1 MRATSAAPYL
11 LLAPA
16 LVVILVIFAGG
27 LGMAVAQSLGYF
39 PAAGLTEVSF
49 EAYGELVSR
58 PGFLRSVGLT
68 LFVSVVSTLLTL
80 LFAVVTALALRRYRN
95 AALIRTL
102 YQIPI
107 TVPHLVIAVAMLM
120 LISQSGLLS
129 RLLYAAGI
137 IEEQAG
143 FPVLTQDRY
152 GVGIILAYVWKQIP
166 FVGLIA
172 LAVLQSIGED
182 YEELARTLGAN
193 RFQTVRHVLLPL
205 ILPGLVPASI
215 IIFAFVFGAFEVP
228 LLLGRSY
235 PSMLSVLAYRLY
247 TDVDLSV
254 RPEAMATSV
263 FIAIF
268 VLAIVVPYRRMAE
281 QQGNTP
287 NG

>member
-1 MRATSAAPYL
+1 MRATPYL
-11 LLAPA
+11 LIAPA
-16 LVVILVIFAGG
+16 LTVIVVIFAGG
-27 LGMAVAQSLGYF
+27 LGMAVSQSLGYF
-39 PAAGLTEVSF
+39 PAAGLTEVSL

-58 PGFLRSVGLT
+58 DGFARSVWLT
-68 LFVSVVSTLLTL
+68 LFVSVVTTVLTVF
-80 LFAVVTALALRRYRN
+80 FAVLTALALRRYRN
-95 AALIRTL
+95 ATILRTL

-120 LISQSGLLS
+120 LISQSGLFS
-129 RLLYAAGI
+129 RVLHALGLI
-137 IEEQAG
+137 SEQAQ

-152 GVGIILAYVWKQIP
+152 GVGIILVYVWKQIP

-172 LAVLQSIGED
+172 LAVLQSIGEN

-193 RFQTVRHVLLPL
+193 RVQTVRHVLLPL

-247 TDVDLSV
+247 TDVDLSA

-263 FIAIF
+263 MIALF
-268 VLAIVVPYRRMAE
+268 VLAIVIPYRRLAE
-281 QQGNTP
+281 RQQG
-287 NG
+287 